1 LSDYKNE
8 EDPRMVQLMDLD
20 MDDPDSLH
28 REVNI
33 VGGVM
38 YRIDYNVKQNFFN
51 CVFLYLV
58 I

>member
-1 LSDYKNE
+1 
-8 EDPRMVQLMDLD
+8 MVQLMDLD